1 MKKKAQVKRARM
13 KITIVYDNEVKK
25 GALKADWGFS
35 ALIETGKASPI
46 LFDTGS
52 SGSILIH
59 NMKELGIEPGDIAT
73 IVISHAHGDHTGG
86 IPDILKENENAEL
99 YIPSSFHTNV
109 IGRKITAVKEAIE
122 IAEDI
127 FSTGELGN
135 TEQS

>member
-1 MKKKAQVKRARM
+1 MKKNAQVKRARM
-13 KITIVYDNEVKK
+13 KITIVYDNEVTKE
-25 GALKADWGFS
+25 ALKADWGLS
-35 ALIETGKASPI
+35 ALIETEKASPI

-86 IPDILKENENAEL
+86 ISDILKENENAEL

-109 IGRKITAVKEAIE
+109 TGRKITAVKEAIE
-122 IAEDI
+122 IAENI

-135 TEQS
+135 TEHS